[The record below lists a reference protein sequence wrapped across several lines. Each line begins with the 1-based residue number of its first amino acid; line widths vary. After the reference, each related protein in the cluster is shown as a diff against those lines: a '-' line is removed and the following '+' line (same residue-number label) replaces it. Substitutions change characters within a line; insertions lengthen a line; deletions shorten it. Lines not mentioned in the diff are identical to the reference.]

1 MKNNRKLLALALAIV
16 MAASLFACAKE
27 SDREPVPLDVP
38 ANGGKAV
45 VDPTWEKDLMGEQEE
60 IPAFLTEAR
69 IRTEHEAN
77 IAYNNILNA
86 FLTPENDYE
95 YHENYAGAYLNGEGE
110 LVVLATSFPNPQI
123 DEDSQNEGNILS
135 DILRI
140 GTEAFN
146 DRSEEFKGAALEL
159 YALADAKEGVDVF
172 FQEARYSYSYLSD
185 MMYQLSI
192 ICLDNCSNA
201 DSIWSQVPGFS
212 LLDERNRICIKIL
225 NIDETK
231 IERLLS
237 ETNCEELLCFENA
250 EAFAEPQLSMWAGHI
265 VTGTKHGSIGYRA
278 QRYNSSSGTYQY
290 GFVTA
295 GHVIS
300 KNQNAMKGTTKIG
313 VCRDS
318 KLDANMDAAFVE
330 ADSGWTMEVQTS
342 YGYTIVPGLQL
353 PTNGTSIFKE
363 GNSTGRTYAKVI
375 SNCATSIYTSLGA
388 LYNLIESD
396 YYSYEGDSG
405 GIVYTSSNVV
415 AGVHIQGPG
424 GTGTV
429 GARYATAATR
439 IYAGI
444 SSSDTVA
451 PYY

>member
-1 MKNNRKLLALALAIV
+1 MKNNRKLLALLLALV
-16 MAASLFACAKE
+16 MAASLFGCAR
-27 SDREPVPLDVP
+27 DLAQPPVPLAAP
-38 ANGGKAV
+38 TTAGKSANDSIGG
-45 VDPTWEKDLMGEQEE
+45 KDLMGEQEE

-77 IAYNNILNA
+77 IAYNSILNA

-95 YHENYAGAYLNGEGE
+95 YHENYAGAYLNGEGK
-110 LVVLATSFPNPQI
+110 LVVLATSFPNPQFY
-123 DEDSQNEGNILS
+123 EDSQNEGIILS
-135 DILRI
+135 DILQI

-146 DRSEEFKGAALEL
+146 DRPEEFKGAALDL
-159 YALADAKEGVDVF
+159 FALADAKEGVDVF

-185 MMYQLSI
+185 MMYHLSI
-192 ICLDNCSNA
+192 VCIDNCSNA
-201 DSIWSQVPGFS
+201 DSIWSQVSGFS
-212 LLDERNRICIKIL
+212 LLDDRNSISIKIL

-231 IERLLS
+231 IEQLLS
-237 ETNCEELLCFENA
+237 EVDCEELLCFENA
-250 EAFAEPQLSMWAGHI
+250 EAFAEPQLSMWAGH
-265 VTGTKHGSIGYRA
+265 VVNAGSIGYRA
-278 QRYNSSSGTYQY
+278 RRYDSGSGVYQY

-295 GHVIS
+295 GHAIQKS
-300 KNQNAMKGTTKIG
+300 QDAMKGTTKIG

-318 KLDANMDAAFVE
+318 KVDAYMDAAFVE

-363 GNSTGRTYAKVI
+363 GNKTGRTYGTVVSNNTI
-375 SNCATSIYTSLGA
+375 SCYSNAIT
-388 LYNLIESD
+388 LYNLVESGYNSD
-396 YYSYEGDSG
+396 NGDSG

-415 AGVHIQGPG
+415 VGVHIQGVPNG
-424 GTGTV
+424 VT

-439 IYAGI
+439 IYTGI
-444 SSSDTVA
+444 GSFDTVV